1 MSQPSLSVVP
11 VFATPFAVVELPAA
25 LQANQLV
32 AQLLVRHAAANP
44 VAAPAAD
51 RLCYRSRDDLLDW
64 NDPAVRQ
71 MCGEIL
77 RGVWSTVAA
86 VNTFTPEQLKSLSMQ
101 ARGSFTIVRPDGS
114 VPATNHS
121 LTAWCGIYCLEAPE
135 RSADRR
141 DSGVLRLYESRL
153 ATMFADATNT
163 TMRLPFTP
171 GHYSWRA
178 VPGQLAVFPG
188 SLTYEIP
195 LIRSTSP
202 LTLITVRTRFVGPG
216 QEGLSRW

>member
-11 VFATPFAVVELPAA
+11 VFATPFALMELPAA
-25 LQANQLV
+25 LQANQVV
-32 AQLLVRHAAANP
+32 AQLLMKQAAATP
-44 VAAPAAD
+44 VAATASDP
-51 RLCYRSRDDLLDW
+51 LCYRSTDDLLEW
-64 NDPAVRQ
+64 NDPAVSQ

-86 VNTFTPEQLKSLSMQ
+86 VNTFTPEELKSLSMQ
-101 ARGSFTIVRPDGS
+101 ARGSFTIVQPNGS

-121 LTAWCGIYCLEAPE
+121 LTAWCGVYCLEAPQRSAE
-135 RSADRR
+135 RSY
-141 DSGVLRLYESRL
+141 SGVLRLYESRL

-163 TMRLPFTP
+163 TMRVPFTP

-195 LIRSTSP
+195 LIRAASQ
-202 LTLITVRTRFVGPG
+202 LTLITVRTRFMGAG

>member
-1 MSQPSLSVVP
+1 MTQPSLSVVP
-11 VFATPFAVVELPAA
+11 VFATPVAVMELPAA
-25 LQANQLV
+25 SQANQVV
-32 AQLLVRHAAANP
+32 APLLAKHAAATP
-44 VAAPAAD
+44 VAATASDP
-51 RLCYRSRDDLLDW
+51 LCYRSRDDLLKWD
-64 NDPAVRQ
+64 DTAVRQ
-71 MCGEIL
+71 VCGEIL

-86 VNTFTPEQLKSLSMQ
+86 VNTFTPEQLSSLSMQ
-101 ARGSFTIVRPDGS
+101 ACGSFTIVQPNGS

-121 LTAWCGIYCLEAPE
+121 LTAWCGIYCLEAPQPSAE
-135 RSADRR
+135 RA
-141 DSGVLRLYESRL
+141 DSGVVRLYESRL

-178 VPGQLAVFPG
+178 VPGQLVVFPG

-195 LIRSTSP
+195 LIRSTGQ

-216 QEGLSRW
+216 QEGFSRW